1 MGIAS
6 HRSRLDLEG
15 RLGKE
20 EVELGFG
27 GLAVGQLVLNLEL
40 VVGDSASL
48 QPPKEYWVK
57 LERFLWMQNPP
68 TEHQEESQQAVLWVS
83 MEGLG
88 EDRLMALE
96 VVPHG

>member
-15 RLGKE
+15 RLGEE

-68 TEHQEESQQAVLWVS
+68 TEHREESQQAVLWVS